1 MDAWKDGR
9 MDARMDGSLTTYTCG
24 SAGDRKTCSEPFVE
38 LQPLLPQVD
47 SDFPDLC
54 RPIRVPGPPGLIA
67 AKSLI
72 TELAR

>member
-9 MDARMDGSLTTYTCG
+9 MDARMDGSLATYTCG

-67 AKSLI
+67 ALR
-72 TELAR
+72 A